1 MRDSCCSPAAQPP
14 GPPAGKQGPRPP
26 HHTHTT
32 AQNNKEKVQTRA
44 ICPSS
49 NVVNI
54 YLKNT
59 TERCGFKNH
68 RIIYR
73 NKMYATKKKKRQL
86 EAFEKRE

>member
-1 MRDSCCSPAAQPP
+1 MLRPRQAS
-14 GPPAGKQGPRPP
+14 GPPAGKQGPPP
-26 HHTHTT
+26 PNHTHTM

-73 NKMYATKKKKRQL
+73 NKMYATKKKKDN
-86 EAFEKRE
+86 